1 VTPSGGKF
9 NKRITLT
16 VDCIDEENQELLPN
30 EDDIK
35 WSQGEWQIKVLKPFI
50 DSISSQSYEN
60 EQVQI
65 IKHLRIIIDKT
76 YESINEYGFRV
87 IILSLKSLNFS
98 RIPDDVFNQSYD
110 ILEMM
115 SSEFLD
121 FIGNQ
126 NIKLLMTCMK
136 RYATYHQ
143 GIFEYKPNEKN
154 TEICCKSS
162 KIFLKIAKYLESY
175 EEMDHEESIGD
186 ISTEPLW
193 RALFT
198 EIKLLFNEI
207 QYNVIIRRSTLQAIH
222 KIIDALPDSHDI
234 TLWEYIMDNILLGMF
249 DRSVGKYIE
258 QLVGFS
264 TSKAREVKRK
274 EISQHLQT
282 PTFSFGGA
290 VASEQPQSKKATK
303 KGQGKRMKFDE
314 ESIKKFHQ
322 RSTDNSSSEN
332 IGFGM
337 APEETPKTH
346 KPSQTSIDDQSI

>member
-1 VTPSGGKF
+1 
-9 NKRITLT
+9 
-16 VDCIDEENQELLPN
+16 
-30 EDDIK
+30 
-35 WSQGEWQIKVLKPFI
+35 
-50 DSISSQSYEN
+50 
-60 EQVQI
+60 
-65 IKHLRIIIDKT
+65 
-76 YESINEYGFRV
+76 
-87 IILSLKSLNFS
+87 
-98 RIPDDVFNQSYD
+98 
-110 ILEMM
+110 
-115 SSEFLD
+115 
-121 FIGNQ
+121 
-126 NIKLLMTCMK
+126 MK

-143 GIFEYKPNEKN
+143 GTFEYKHNEKN

-193 RALFT
+193 KALFA
-198 EIKLLFNEI
+198 EIRLLFNEI
-207 QYNVIIRRSTLQAIH
+207 QYNVVIRRSTLQAIQ
-222 KIIDALPDSHDI
+222 KIIDALPDSQNI
-234 TLWEYIMDNILLGMF
+234 ILWEYIMNNILLGMF

-274 EISQHLQT
+274 EISQPLQT

-290 VASEQPQSKKATK
+290 SISEQPQSKKATK

-322 RSTDNSSSEN
+322 RSNDDSPSEN
-332 IGFGM
+332 VGFGM

-346 KPSQTSIDDQSI
+346 KPSQTSIDDQSICLQVMKIFNENLKNFNDAYTKSHPSNIKTVLNLWIMYSKQMSPLINNASAELLKGVLETLNYMLGTSLGDYIFKKYDSVTLGLFEEINSVIQRKTDLVLTHDISCLFVKIFRKIFTKEN